1 MISGEIERP
10 RNARPSAQGGNAKM
24 RTFSWLQ
31 TFGQDFRYAARGLRK
46 NPGFL
51 TIVVLSLALGIGA
64 NSTIFSVVNAL
75 LYRPLPY
82 EHADRLVVI
91 WEMQLSHPD
100 SWQPP
105 PIAELLDWKS
115 QNHVFEDIALTSS
128 TEPAVLSGA
137 GGPQPIRLQD
147 VTPNLFGL
155 LGAKPVLGRI
165 FLAEEMQDQAQAVV
179 ISNTFWK
186 THFNG
191 DPGVLGKTFNV
202 GGVISTVVG
211 VMPRG
216 FAPFYGGTI
225 DLWQPI
231 NPASRRYSE
240 RQDHWLMPVAR
251 LKPGVTLDQAKIE
264 MNLIASR
271 LELAYPATNKGVG
284 KKLVPLHEELFGWA
298 RQPMYPLLGAVAFVL
313 LIACANVA
321 NLLQSRTES
330 RRNEYAVRA
339 SLGADRRRL
348 MQQLFAESGLL
359 ALAGGLL
366 GVLLTYFGIQLFL
379 KLAGDFPS
387 SDTIKIDARVL
398 LFTLGV
404 SLVTAFVFGLFPAIQ
419 ASNPNLNNALRE
431 GARRT
436 SAGTRGITR
445 HALAVSEVA
454 LAMVL
459 LIGAGLMINSILR
472 LQRVNPGFDT
482 ANLLTMRIQLPE
494 AGKYMQRVPGGDM
507 ERATPQVTAFYQ
519 QVLEKTAAL
528 PGVTSVGSMTGLPTH
543 FAEGYTFSILGHP
556 APPPDHRPQAGYT
569 EASPDV
575 FRTLKI
581 PLKKGRLLDEHDTLA
596 SPWVV
601 VVNETFAHRFFPNED
616 PIGQQILV
624 RYDPYPVDEERPRQI
639 VGIVG
644 DVKHFGLGQ
653 PAPPFI
659 YSSYFQQ
666 PVVYPG
672 GAIVAHLWQEL
683 ALRTAPGTRLDGL
696 ATTVKKIVADLDP
709 DQPVT
714 SVMTMDQVLA
724 ESMGD
729 YQFYMQ
735 VLGIFAGMAVLLA
748 VMGIYGVMSYFV
760 SARTREIGIRVALGA
775 RSADVLGL
783 VAGMGLKLAA
793 IGVAIGLALA
803 FGLTRLIASFLFDVK
818 STDPLTYAVVAAVLI
833 AVALL
838 ASYIPA
844 RRATKVDPMT
854 ALRYE

>member
-1 MISGEIERP
+1 
-10 RNARPSAQGGNAKM
+10 M
-24 RTFSWLQ
+24 RTLSWLQ
-31 TFGQDFRYAARGLRK
+31 TFALDLRYAARGLSK

-51 TIVVLSLALGIGA
+51 SIVVLSLALGIGA
-64 NSTIFSVVNAL
+64 NSTIFSVMNAL

-82 EHADRLVVI
+82 EQADKLIVI
-91 WEMQLSHPD
+91 WETQLSHPE

-115 QNHVFEDIALTSS
+115 QNHVFEDIALTSG
-128 TEPAVLSGA
+128 TEAAVMSGIS
-137 GGPQPIRLQD
+137 GPQPIRVQD
-147 VTPNLFGL
+147 VTPNFFSL
-155 LGAKPVLGRI
+155 LGVKPVLGRI
-165 FLAEEMQDQAQAVV
+165 FLAEEMQDVSQAVV
-179 ISNTFWK
+179 ISASFWK
-186 THFNG
+186 THFNS
-191 DPGVLGKTFNV
+191 DPGVLGKTLNIA
-202 GGVISTVVG
+202 GSISTVVG
-211 VMPRG
+211 VMPPG

-225 DLWQPI
+225 DLWEPI
-231 NPASRRYSE
+231 NPASPRYSA

-251 LKPGVTLDQAKIE
+251 LKPGVTLEQAKTE
-264 MNLIASR
+264 MDVIAGR
-271 LELAYPATNKGVG
+271 LEKAYPATNKGVG
-284 KKLVPLHEELFGWA
+284 KKLVPLHEALFGWA

-339 SLGADRRRL
+339 SLGASRRRL

-359 ALAGGLL
+359 AVAGGLL
-366 GVLLTYFGIQLFL
+366 GVLLSYFGIQLFL
-379 KLAGDFPS
+379 KLAGDFPNADS
-387 SDTIKIDARVL
+387 INIDARVL

-404 SLVTAFVFGLFPAIQ
+404 SLVTAFVFGLVPAIQ

-482 ANLLTMRIQLPE
+482 TNLLTMRIQLPE

-507 ERATPQVTAFYQ
+507 ERATPAVTAFYQ
-519 QVLEKTAAL
+519 QLLEKTAVL
-528 PGVTSVGSMTGLPTH
+528 PGVESVGSITGLPTH
-543 FAEGYTFSILGHP
+543 FAQQYTFSILGHP
-556 APPPDHRPQAGYT
+556 APPPDQRPQSEYNQV
-569 EASPDV
+569 SPSF

-581 PLKKGRLLDEHDTLA
+581 PLKKGRHLDEHDTQA
-596 SPWVV
+596 APWVV

-616 PIGQQILV
+616 PVGQQILL
-624 RYDPYPVDEERPRQI
+624 RFDPYPVDEERPRQI
-639 VGIVG
+639 VGVVG

-659 YSSYFQQ
+659 YASYLQQ
-666 PVVYPG
+666 PAVYPG
-672 GAIVAHLWQEL
+672 GSIVAHLWQEL
-683 ALRTAPGTRLDGL
+683 AIRTAPRARPEGL
-696 ATTVKKIVADLDP
+696 ASAVKKIVADLDP

-714 SVMTMDQVLA
+714 NVMSMDQVLA

-729 YQFYMQ
+729 YRFYMQ

-760 SARTREIGIRVALGA
+760 NQRTREIGIRVALGA
-775 RSADVLGL
+775 HRADVLRL
-783 VAGMGLKLAA
+783 VAGMGFKLAA
-793 IGVAIGLALA
+793 IGVTIGVALA
-803 FGLTRLIASFLFDVK
+803 FGLTRLIATFLFGVK
-818 STDPLTYAVVAAVLI
+818 PTDPATYAVVAAVLI
-833 AVALL
+833 AIALL

-844 RRATKVDPMT
+844 RRATRVDPMT